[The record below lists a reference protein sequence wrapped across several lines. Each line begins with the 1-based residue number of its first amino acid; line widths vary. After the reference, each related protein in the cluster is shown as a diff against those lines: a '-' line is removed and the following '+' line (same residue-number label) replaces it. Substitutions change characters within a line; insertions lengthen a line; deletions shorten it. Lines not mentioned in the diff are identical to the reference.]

1 MVWDFWKFLATSM
14 PEVREQQGR
23 GGGGQIWYN
32 IWSAVFSIK
41 KNVAIYILK
50 SPNIFFARKLYI
62 KIS

>member
-32 IWSAVFSIK
+32 IWSAVLSIK
-41 KNVAIYILK
+41 KRCYMNIVILRTYSYK
-50 SPNIFFARKLYI
+50 EDGFV
-62 KIS
+62 